1 MWDEKT
7 VTFDKLK
14 GTQPIEQVINTQ
26 MIIDDSV
33 TWNKD
38 GKVLFTISQPVLQR
52 LVDGKTHGLAIK
64 PLGAVNASFYSKES
78 GDPQRKARLYMDV
91 E

>member
-1 MWDEKT
+1 
-7 VTFDKLK
+7 
-14 GTQPIEQVINTQ
+14 
-26 MIIDDSV
+26 MIIDEKV

-52 LVDGKTHGLAIK
+52 LIDGKTLGLAIR
-64 PLGAVNASFYSKES
+64 PLGAVNASFYSKDED
-78 GDPQRKARLYMDV
+78 GKKAPRLHFGV